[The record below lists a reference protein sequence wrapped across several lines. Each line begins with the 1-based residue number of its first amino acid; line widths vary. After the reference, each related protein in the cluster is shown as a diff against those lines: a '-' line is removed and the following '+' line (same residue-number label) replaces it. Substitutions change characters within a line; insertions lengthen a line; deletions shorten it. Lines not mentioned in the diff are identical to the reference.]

1 MGQKLKK
8 TEIKLRQIEM
18 TKLKDLQRSVRAKDR
33 EIRDLNERL
42 QNLLSATNN
51 TKMTTELTNMGGRSQ
66 SISRNAVPKRYANF
80 VEDQKSN
87 HDVSETNDH
96 KRREVV

>member
-8 TEIKLRQIEM
+8 TEMKLRQIEM

-51 TKMTTELTNMGGRSQ
+51 TKMTELTNMGRRSQ

-87 HDVSETNDH
+87 HDVSEINDQ